1 MTVNTFMVFMV
12 PGHDLN
18 TFYVLTPSSQ
28 QLYEV
33 GPMTISIFNAKKW
46 GHTEI

>member
-1 MTVNTFMVFMV
+1 MVFMV

-18 TFYVLTPSSQ
+18 TFNVLTPSSQ
-28 QLYEV
+28 QPYEV
-33 GPMTISIFNAKKW
+33 GPMTVSILKAKKW